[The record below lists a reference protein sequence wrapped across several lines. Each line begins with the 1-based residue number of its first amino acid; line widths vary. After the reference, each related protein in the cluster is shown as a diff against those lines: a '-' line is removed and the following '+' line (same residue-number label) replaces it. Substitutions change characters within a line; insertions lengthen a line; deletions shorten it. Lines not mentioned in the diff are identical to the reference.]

1 VCTDFYGLWA
11 CTVEIK
17 TVPPPFKEQQSLPLS
32 SLLYNRMVEITLHPS
47 PELAPDWIEGSLANI
62 MTSVILAPFS
72 KHASLAPLGMAY
84 LRAVKT
90 QGIVPLLR
98 QEQDQETRKTALEA
112 LAKQI
117 LEASKSVAQEVINQT
132 TSRARTTVAM
142 ENNVA
147 PELNLHQNL
156 HLEVSHQLTVRLGQV
171 VNNLICAL
179 HAAYNSPMSDNLYKE
194 VCAIRRQVQMLLIA
208 ESAARAI
215 EQSNSEPAPR
225 IVFSK
230 PEIQSL
236 SLMAQLLQSKSFS
249 VALKSCNG
257 KTVKTVN
264 SGDLASDLTR
274 TIISKQTELPETEFC
289 PLCRQDAP
297 STFDPLEPERLSC
310 PCNLGTV
317 ERCAGTLRAVG
328 LTTNLSS
335 VFHCH
340 LCKSIGIID
349 KGSTADGEFGEF
361 GWTYWCGTAAM
372 CLYCSQNSEPVLI
385 ASTKIP

>member
-1 VCTDFYGLWA
+1 VT
-11 CTVEIK
+11 
-17 TVPPPFKEQQSLPLS
+17 
-32 SLLYNRMVEITLHPS
+32 
-47 PELAPDWIEGSLANI
+47 
-62 MTSVILAPFS
+62 
-72 KHASLAPLGMAY
+72 
-84 LRAVKT
+84 
-90 QGIVPLLR
+90 
-98 QEQDQETRKTALEA
+98 
-112 LAKQI
+112 
-117 LEASKSVAQEVINQT
+117 
-132 TSRARTTVAM
+132 

-194 VCAIRRQVQMLLIA
+194 VYAIRRQVQMLLIA

-215 EQSNSEPAPR
+215 EHSNSEPAPR